1 MIPVKVGIFFLV
13 NCLLNYIIILLQNPS
28 VFQVYNASA
37 GSGKTFTLVKEY
49 LKVLLQSE
57 DIFRFQ
63 KILAITFTNK
73 AAGEMKERVL
83 HNLQVF
89 SEGESNDLLEIILE
103 ETLLDRIVVKERSKK
118 ILDEILRNYAAF
130 SITTID
136 SFTHK
141 IIKSFAYDLGLPL
154 NFEVEMDAGSL
165 LNEAVDVLIS
175 KIGTDEALTKILIDF
190 SLDKADDDKS
200 WDISRELNEFSKILL
215 NEDDTKHFRKLANK
229 QLADFTNLKAKL
241 SKHQKEIK
249 KRWKEIG
256 EEALKI
262 IEGMQLAHNDFYRSM
277 LPNHFVALAQN
288 PEKAKFF
295 DQSALRERIEENN
308 FYAKSKSDDIK
319 TAIEGVLPE
328 LLKLYTESE
337 QMYQQFLM
345 NNLALK
351 SLIPLAV
358 LNNINQELSHLKEEN
373 NLRLNAEFNQLISDN
388 IKDQPAPFIYER
400 IGQRFMHYFIDEMQ
414 DTSMLQWQNLIPLI
428 DNALAQENSNLL
440 LVGDGKQAI
449 YRWRGGKSE
458 QFIGL
463 GSEKDNP
470 FHVPKVVKTL
480 ETNFRSYAEVINFNN
495 QFFQHTANFLQNE
508 SYKQLFVDGN
518 KQLENAKKG
527 GFVSLTFLD
536 KEEDKEEELIK
547 YPKKILEIVKNLSA
561 QFSLNEI
568 CILVRKKKD
577 GIAVANYL
585 SENGIDIISS
595 ETLLLENS
603 SKVNFIMNVLQV
615 IQHPNDKETCLE
627 ILYFLHE
634 HLKAVEDKHSFIA
647 LMIHQ
652 PNETIFQQLKNY
664 GAFFE
669 LSTFHQLPFYEKIEE
684 IIRGFQLVTSSD
696 AYVQFFLDV
705 VLEQQRKGTSV
716 QEFLDFWSEKKDKLS
731 IVAPESG
738 NAVQVMTI
746 HKSKG
751 LEFPVVVFP
760 YDLDVYRQV
769 NPKVWLDELPE
780 SFDDFK
786 ELFVPFNKDLN
797 YVNDRGS
804 EIYQQQREELELDN
818 FNLLYVALTRAVEQ
832 LYVVTEK
839 KISSKGEENTNFYS
853 GVFINYLKAQGL
865 WEEEQ
870 LEYTIG
876 NPERMSERKE
886 NVNAAEIQ
894 EMFISTPWQEHN
906 IHMLASASKLWDTEQ
921 GKAIEFGNLVHEMMA
936 NIITKK
942 DVEKVVFQYEQQG
955 ILPQE
960 KSAEVIKD
968 IQQIVNHPELEKYY
982 SDNVKVFN
990 EREIVDVDNQ
1000 IIIPDR
1006 LVFDSENQITIIDYK
1021 TGKPSKAYHQQLLK
1035 YERVLQTMN
1044 FKVQKKLLVYID
1056 EEILVEE
1063 V

>member
-1 MIPVKVGIFFLV
+1 MLE
-13 NCLLNYIIILLQNPS
+13 NPS
-28 VFQVYNASA
+28 TFQVYNASA

-83 HNLQVF
+83 DNLQAF
-89 SEGESNDLLEIILE
+89 AEGEANDLLEIILE
-103 ETLLDRIVVKERSKK
+103 ETLLDRSVVKDRSKK
-118 ILDEILRNYAAF
+118 ILNEILRNYSAF

-154 NFEVEMDAGSL
+154 NFEVEMDAVSL

-175 KIGTDEALTKILIDF
+175 KIGSDEALTKLLIDF

-200 WDISRELNEFSKILL
+200 WDISRELNEFAKILL
-215 NEDDTKHFRKLANK
+215 NEDDTKHFKNLADNE
-229 QLADFTNLKAKL
+229 LADFTNLKTKL
-241 SKHQKEIK
+241 SKHQTQIK

-256 EEALKI
+256 EEALQAI
-262 IEGMQLAHNDFYRSM
+262 QSVQLDHKDFYRSM
-277 LPNHFVALAQN
+277 LPNHFVALSKN

-295 DQSALRERIEENN
+295 DQSKLRERIEEGN
-308 FYAKSKSDDIK
+308 FYSKSKSEDIK
-319 TAIEGVLPE
+319 SAIEGILPE
-328 LLKLYTESE
+328 LLKLYAESE
-337 QMYQQFLM
+337 QLYQQFSM
-345 NNLALK
+345 NKLALK
-351 SLIPLAV
+351 SIIPLAV
-358 LNNINQELSHLKEEN
+358 LNNINQELTHLKEEN
-373 NLRLNAEFNQLISDN
+373 NLRLNAEFNHLISEN

-414 DTSMLQWQNLIPLI
+414 DTSTLQWQNLIPLI

-470 FHVPKVVKTL
+470 FQISKEVKTL

-508 SYKQLFVDGN
+508 SYKQLFIEGN
-518 KQLENAKKG
+518 KQLTTAKKG
-527 GFVSLTFLD
+527 GYVSLSFLR
-536 KEEDKEEELIK
+536 KEENKEEEGIK
-547 YPKKILEIVKNLSA
+547 YPKKVLELVKNLEA
-561 QFSLNEI
+561 DFTLNEI

-585 SENGIDIISS
+585 SENGIDIVSS

-603 SKVNFIMNVLQV
+603 SKVNFIVNVLQV

-627 ILYFLHE
+627 MLYFLQE
-634 HLKAVEDKHSFIA
+634 HLKVAKDKHLFIDS
-647 LMIHQ
+647 LIQQ
-652 PNETIFQQLKNY
+652 PNEKLFLELKEY
-664 GAFFE
+664 GTSFD

-684 IIRGFQLVTSSD
+684 IIRSFQLIASSD

-705 VLEQQRKGTSV
+705 VLEQQRKGTSI
-716 QEFLDFWSEKKDKLS
+716 QEFLDYWSEKKDKLS

-751 LEFPVVVFP
+751 LEFPVVIFP
-760 YDLDVYRQV
+760 YDLDIYRQV
-769 NPKVWLDELPE
+769 NPKVWLNELPE
-780 SFDDFK
+780 NYDKFK
-786 ELFVPFNKDLN
+786 ELLVPFNKELN
-797 YVNDRGS
+797 YVNDRGF
-804 EIYQQQREELELDN
+804 EIYEQQREELELDN

-832 LYVVTEK
+832 LYIVTEN

-853 GVFINYLKAQGL
+853 GVFINYLKKVGE
-865 WEEEQ
+865 WNDEV
-870 LEYTIG
+870 LEYSFG
-876 NPERMSERKE
+876 NKERVSILKE
-886 NVNAAEIQ
+886 KASGVQIQ
-894 EMFISTPWQEHN
+894 ECFISTLWKEHN

-936 NIITKK
+936 EIKTKE
-942 DVEKVVFQYEQQG
+942 DVEKVVYRYEQQG
-955 ILPQE
+955 VLPRE
-960 KSAEVIKD
+960 KSSEVIKN
-968 IQQIVNHPELEKYY
+968 IQQIANHSELKEYF
-982 SDNVKVFN
+982 SEEVVVFN
-990 EREIVDVDNQ
+990 EREIVDIDGQ
-1000 IIIPDR
+1000 IVIPDR
-1006 LVFDSENQITIIDYK
+1006 LVFYSKDEVVIIDYK
-1021 TGKPSKAYHQQLLK
+1021 TGKPSKAYHQQLLR
-1035 YERVLQTMN
+1035 YGRVLQALN
-1044 FKVQKKLLVYID
+1044 FKVLKKLLVYID

>member
-1 MIPVKVGIFFLV
+1 M
-13 NCLLNYIIILLQNPS
+13 QNLS

-103 ETLLDRIVVKERSKK
+103 EISLDRNVVKDRSKK

-154 NFEVEMDAGSL
+154 NFEVEMDAVSL
-165 LNEAVDVLIS
+165 LNEAIDVLIS
-175 KIGTDEALTKILIDF
+175 KIGTDEALTKLLIDF

-215 NEDDTKHFRKLANK
+215 NEDDTQHFRKLVDK
-229 QLADFTNLKAKL
+229 QLGDFTNLKTKL

-256 EEALKI
+256 EEALQM
-262 IEGMQLAHNDFYRSM
+262 IETMQLDHKDFYRSM
-277 LPNHFVALAQN
+277 LPNHFVALAKN

-308 FYAKSKSDDIK
+308 FYAKSKSEDIK
-319 TAIEGVLPE
+319 IAIEGILPD
-328 LLKLYTESE
+328 LLLLYTESE
-337 QMYQQFLM
+337 QLYQQFLM

-358 LNNINQELSHLKEEN
+358 LNNINLELSHLKEEN

-388 IKDQPAPFIYER
+388 IKDQPAPFIYEQ

-414 DTSMLQWQNLIPLI
+414 DTSTLQWQNLIPLI

-470 FHVPKVVKTL
+470 FQIPKEVKTL
-480 ETNFRSYAEVINFNN
+480 ETNFRSYTEVINFNN

-508 SYKQLFVDGN
+508 SYKQLFIDGN
-518 KQLENAKKG
+518 KQLENSKKG
-527 GFVSLTFLD
+527 GFVSLSFLE

-547 YPKKILEIVKNLSA
+547 YPKKVLEIVKKLEA
-561 QFSLNEI
+561 EFSLNEI

-595 ETLLLENS
+595 ETLLLKNS
-603 SKVNFIMNVLQV
+603 SKVNFIMDVLQV

-627 ILYFLHE
+627 MLYFLQE
-634 HLKAVEDKHSFIA
+634 HLRVAEERHSFIA
-647 LMIHQ
+647 EFIHQ
-652 PNETIFQQLKNY
+652 PNEMIFQQLRDY
-664 GAFFE
+664 GASFE
-669 LSTFHQLPFYEKIEE
+669 LASFHQLPFYEKVEE
-684 IIRGFQLVTSSD
+684 IIRGFQLITSSD

-705 VLEQQRKGTSV
+705 VLEQQRRGTSI
-716 QEFLDFWSEKKDKLS
+716 QEFLDFWSDKKDKLS
-731 IVAPESG
+731 IVVPESG

-751 LEFPVVVFP
+751 LEFPVVIFP

-769 NPKVWLDELPE
+769 NPKVWLNELPDN
-780 SFDDFK
+780 FDGFK
-786 ELFVPFNKDLN
+786 ELLVPFTKDLN
-797 YVNDRGS
+797 YVNDRGL
-804 EIYQQQREELELDN
+804 EIYKQQREELELDN

-832 LYVVTEK
+832 LHIVTEK

-853 GVFINYLKAQGL
+853 GIFINYLKAQNL
-865 WEEEQ
+865 WNEEQ
-870 LEYTIG
+870 LEYAIG
-876 NPERMSERKE
+876 NPVRVSESKKDI
-886 NVNAAEIQ
+886 NTTEIQ
-894 EMFISTPWQEHN
+894 ETFISTPWQEHN
-906 IHMLASASKLWDTEQ
+906 IRMLASASKLWDTEQ
-921 GKAIEFGNLVHEMMA
+921 GKAIEFGNLIHEMMA
-936 NIITKK
+936 KIITVK
-942 DVEKVVFQYEQQG
+942 DIGNVVFRYEQQG
-955 ILPQE
+955 VLPQE
-960 KSAEVIKD
+960 KTQEVVKI
-968 IQQIVNHPELEKYY
+968 IEHIVNHPQLESYF
-982 SDNVKVFN
+982 SDEVTVYN
-990 EREIVDVDNQ
+990 EREIVDVDGQ
-1000 IIIPDR
+1000 TVIPDR
-1006 LVFDSENQITIIDYK
+1006 LVFNRNNEVVIIDYK
-1021 TGKPSKAYHQQLLK
+1021 TGKPSKAYHQQLLR
-1035 YERVLQTMN
+1035 YERVLQTMK
-1044 FKVQKKLLVYID
+1044 FKAQKKLLIYID